1 MDLFKNDTFEI
12 VVRCVIAM
20 TTLFFMTKLLGKK
33 QVSELSLFDY
43 VVGISIG
50 NFASEMAINLEAK
63 FFNAMLAIVVFG
75 ILAYII
81 SILTLKSLK
90 LRKFFIGSPTILL
103 EHGNLIYKNMKKSM
117 IDVNDILSQAREMGY
132 FDISEVEFA
141 ILEANGKISFLPKGE
156 YKNVNIKD
164 MNLKIEK
171 QGLCANVIIDG
182 NIMNDNL
189 INIGKDEKWLL
200 HELDVKGKNVSDIL
214 LATVDI
220 NDKIVIFDRRKD
232 IDSKNTKYKRLFN
245 AFCEQSRKDNSTNCV
260 YKFIQVCM
268 EPARGLNTQ
277 SAYEK
282 RRFEVNRVLMLKGIE
297 IRDDGNFYKITKAES
312 LSEVERRTREL
323 KNKLSC
329 YGAHQRVLICCREE
343 LLVDDYFHAVQEAV
357 KGICDR
363 VREMSG
369 LLTDGNELI
378 QTAFSVKNPYIVL
391 NSLRTTSEQNQQ
403 NGLKEIILGLI
414 HMVRNVTAHELR
426 IRWDIN
432 ENDAIDILQ
441 QVSFVHKYM
450 DQCITVRH
458 LA

>member
-1 MDLFKNDTFEI
+1 MDLFKNDAFE
-12 VVRCVIAM
+12 VVIRCIIAM

-50 NFASEMAINLEAK
+50 NFASEMAINLEAE

-232 IDSKNTKYKRLFN
+232 IDSK
-245 AFCEQSRKDNSTNCV
+245 
-260 YKFIQVCM
+260 
-268 EPARGLNTQ
+268 
-277 SAYEK
+277 
-282 RRFEVNRVLMLKGIE
+282 
-297 IRDDGNFYKITKAES
+297 KILE
-312 LSEVERRTREL
+312 
-323 KNKLSC
+323 
-329 YGAHQRVLICCREE
+329 
-343 LLVDDYFHAVQEAV
+343 
-357 KGICDR
+357 
-363 VREMSG
+363 
-369 LLTDGNELI
+369 
-378 QTAFSVKNPYIVL
+378 
-391 NSLRTTSEQNQQ
+391 
-403 NGLKEIILGLI
+403 
-414 HMVRNVTAHELR
+414 
-426 IRWDIN
+426 
-432 ENDAIDILQ
+432 
-441 QVSFVHKYM
+441 
-450 DQCITVRH
+450 
-458 LA
+458 

>member
-1 MDLFKNDTFEI
+1 MDLFKIDTFEV

-50 NFASEMAINLEAK
+50 NFASEMAINLEAE

-75 ILAYII
+75 VLAYII

-171 QGLCANVIIDG
+171 QGLCANVIMDG

-189 INIGKDEKWLL
+189 NNIGKDEEWLL

-220 NDKIVIFDRRKD
+220 NDKLVIFDRRKD
-232 IDSKNTKYKRLFN
+232 IDSK
-245 AFCEQSRKDNSTNCV
+245 
-260 YKFIQVCM
+260 
-268 EPARGLNTQ
+268 
-277 SAYEK
+277 
-282 RRFEVNRVLMLKGIE
+282 
-297 IRDDGNFYKITKAES
+297 KILE
-312 LSEVERRTREL
+312 
-323 KNKLSC
+323 
-329 YGAHQRVLICCREE
+329 
-343 LLVDDYFHAVQEAV
+343 
-357 KGICDR
+357 
-363 VREMSG
+363 
-369 LLTDGNELI
+369 
-378 QTAFSVKNPYIVL
+378 
-391 NSLRTTSEQNQQ
+391 
-403 NGLKEIILGLI
+403 
-414 HMVRNVTAHELR
+414 
-426 IRWDIN
+426 
-432 ENDAIDILQ
+432 
-441 QVSFVHKYM
+441 
-450 DQCITVRH
+450 
-458 LA
+458 

>member
-1 MDLFKNDTFEI
+1 MDLFKNDAFQ
-12 VVRCVIAM
+12 VVIRCIIAM

-50 NFASEMAINLEAK
+50 NFASEMAINLEAE

-75 ILAYII
+75 VLAYII

-156 YKNVNIKD
+156 YKNINIKD

-171 QGLCANVIIDG
+171 QGLCANVIMDG

-189 INIGKDEKWLL
+189 NNIGKDEEWLL

-232 IDSKNTKYKRLFN
+232 IDSK
-245 AFCEQSRKDNSTNCV
+245 
-260 YKFIQVCM
+260 
-268 EPARGLNTQ
+268 
-277 SAYEK
+277 
-282 RRFEVNRVLMLKGIE
+282 
-297 IRDDGNFYKITKAES
+297 KILE
-312 LSEVERRTREL
+312 
-323 KNKLSC
+323 
-329 YGAHQRVLICCREE
+329 
-343 LLVDDYFHAVQEAV
+343 
-357 KGICDR
+357 
-363 VREMSG
+363 
-369 LLTDGNELI
+369 
-378 QTAFSVKNPYIVL
+378 
-391 NSLRTTSEQNQQ
+391 
-403 NGLKEIILGLI
+403 
-414 HMVRNVTAHELR
+414 
-426 IRWDIN
+426 
-432 ENDAIDILQ
+432 
-441 QVSFVHKYM
+441 
-450 DQCITVRH
+450 
-458 LA
+458 

>member
-50 NFASEMAINLEAK
+50 NFASEMAINLEAE

-75 ILAYII
+75 VLAYII

-156 YKNVNIKD
+156 YKNINIKD

-171 QGLCANVIIDG
+171 QGLCANVIMDG

-189 INIGKDEKWLL
+189 NNIGKDEEWLL

-220 NDKIVIFDRRKD
+220 NYKIVIFDRRKD
-232 IDSKNTKYKRLFN
+232 IDSK
-245 AFCEQSRKDNSTNCV
+245 
-260 YKFIQVCM
+260 
-268 EPARGLNTQ
+268 
-277 SAYEK
+277 
-282 RRFEVNRVLMLKGIE
+282 
-297 IRDDGNFYKITKAES
+297 KILE
-312 LSEVERRTREL
+312 
-323 KNKLSC
+323 
-329 YGAHQRVLICCREE
+329 
-343 LLVDDYFHAVQEAV
+343 
-357 KGICDR
+357 
-363 VREMSG
+363 
-369 LLTDGNELI
+369 
-378 QTAFSVKNPYIVL
+378 
-391 NSLRTTSEQNQQ
+391 
-403 NGLKEIILGLI
+403 
-414 HMVRNVTAHELR
+414 
-426 IRWDIN
+426 
-432 ENDAIDILQ
+432 
-441 QVSFVHKYM
+441 
-450 DQCITVRH
+450 
-458 LA
+458 

>member
-1 MDLFKNDTFEI
+1 MDLFKIDTFEV

-63 FFNAMLAIVVFG
+63 FFNEMLAIVVFG
-75 ILAYII
+75 VLAYII

-132 FDISEVEFA
+132 FDLSEIEFA

-156 YKNVNIKD
+156 YKNINIKD

-189 INIGKDEKWLL
+189 INIGKNEKWLL

-220 NDKIVIFDRRKD
+220 NDKLVIFDRRKD
-232 IDSKNTKYKRLFN
+232 IDSKK
-245 AFCEQSRKDNSTNCV
+245 
-260 YKFIQVCM
+260 
-268 EPARGLNTQ
+268 
-277 SAYEK
+277 
-282 RRFEVNRVLMLKGIE
+282 VLE
-297 IRDDGNFYKITKAES
+297 
-312 LSEVERRTREL
+312 
-323 KNKLSC
+323 
-329 YGAHQRVLICCREE
+329 
-343 LLVDDYFHAVQEAV
+343 
-357 KGICDR
+357 
-363 VREMSG
+363 
-369 LLTDGNELI
+369 
-378 QTAFSVKNPYIVL
+378 
-391 NSLRTTSEQNQQ
+391 
-403 NGLKEIILGLI
+403 
-414 HMVRNVTAHELR
+414 
-426 IRWDIN
+426 
-432 ENDAIDILQ
+432 
-441 QVSFVHKYM
+441 
-450 DQCITVRH
+450 
-458 LA
+458 

>member
-12 VVRCVIAM
+12 VVRCIIAM

-50 NFASEMAINLEAK
+50 NFASEMAINLEAE
-63 FFNAMLAIVVFG
+63 FFNAMLAIVVFVV
-75 ILAYII
+75 LAYII

-171 QGLCANVIIDG
+171 QGLCANVIMDG

-189 INIGKDEKWLL
+189 NNIGKDEEWLL

-220 NDKIVIFDRRKD
+220 NDKLGIFDRRKD
-232 IDSKNTKYKRLFN
+232 IDSK
-245 AFCEQSRKDNSTNCV
+245 
-260 YKFIQVCM
+260 
-268 EPARGLNTQ
+268 
-277 SAYEK
+277 
-282 RRFEVNRVLMLKGIE
+282 
-297 IRDDGNFYKITKAES
+297 KILE
-312 LSEVERRTREL
+312 
-323 KNKLSC
+323 
-329 YGAHQRVLICCREE
+329 
-343 LLVDDYFHAVQEAV
+343 
-357 KGICDR
+357 
-363 VREMSG
+363 
-369 LLTDGNELI
+369 
-378 QTAFSVKNPYIVL
+378 
-391 NSLRTTSEQNQQ
+391 
-403 NGLKEIILGLI
+403 
-414 HMVRNVTAHELR
+414 
-426 IRWDIN
+426 
-432 ENDAIDILQ
+432 
-441 QVSFVHKYM
+441 
-450 DQCITVRH
+450 
-458 LA
+458 

>member
-63 FFNAMLAIVVFG
+63 FFNAMLAIVVFV

-156 YKNVNIKD
+156 YKNINIKD

-171 QGLCANVIIDG
+171 QGLCANVIMDG

-189 INIGKDEKWLL
+189 NNIGKDEEWLL

-220 NDKIVIFDRRKD
+220 NDKLVIFDRRKD
-232 IDSKNTKYKRLFN
+232 IDSKK
-245 AFCEQSRKDNSTNCV
+245 
-260 YKFIQVCM
+260 
-268 EPARGLNTQ
+268 
-277 SAYEK
+277 
-282 RRFEVNRVLMLKGIE
+282 VLE
-297 IRDDGNFYKITKAES
+297 
-312 LSEVERRTREL
+312 
-323 KNKLSC
+323 
-329 YGAHQRVLICCREE
+329 
-343 LLVDDYFHAVQEAV
+343 
-357 KGICDR
+357 
-363 VREMSG
+363 
-369 LLTDGNELI
+369 
-378 QTAFSVKNPYIVL
+378 
-391 NSLRTTSEQNQQ
+391 
-403 NGLKEIILGLI
+403 
-414 HMVRNVTAHELR
+414 
-426 IRWDIN
+426 
-432 ENDAIDILQ
+432 
-441 QVSFVHKYM
+441 
-450 DQCITVRH
+450 
-458 LA
+458 

>member
-1 MDLFKNDTFEI
+1 MDLFKNDAFE
-12 VVRCVIAM
+12 VVIRCVIAM

-50 NFASEMAINLEAK
+50 NFASEMAINLEAE

-75 ILAYII
+75 VLAYII

-232 IDSKNTKYKRLFN
+232 IDSKK
-245 AFCEQSRKDNSTNCV
+245 
-260 YKFIQVCM
+260 
-268 EPARGLNTQ
+268 
-277 SAYEK
+277 
-282 RRFEVNRVLMLKGIE
+282 VLE
-297 IRDDGNFYKITKAES
+297 
-312 LSEVERRTREL
+312 
-323 KNKLSC
+323 
-329 YGAHQRVLICCREE
+329 
-343 LLVDDYFHAVQEAV
+343 
-357 KGICDR
+357 
-363 VREMSG
+363 
-369 LLTDGNELI
+369 
-378 QTAFSVKNPYIVL
+378 
-391 NSLRTTSEQNQQ
+391 
-403 NGLKEIILGLI
+403 
-414 HMVRNVTAHELR
+414 
-426 IRWDIN
+426 
-432 ENDAIDILQ
+432 
-441 QVSFVHKYM
+441 
-450 DQCITVRH
+450 
-458 LA
+458 

>member
-1 MDLFKNDTFEI
+1 MDLFKIDTFEV

-50 NFASEMAINLEAK
+50 NFASEMAINLEAE

-75 ILAYII
+75 VLAYII

-220 NDKIVIFDRRKD
+220 NDKLVIFDRRKD
-232 IDSKNTKYKRLFN
+232 IDSK
-245 AFCEQSRKDNSTNCV
+245 
-260 YKFIQVCM
+260 
-268 EPARGLNTQ
+268 
-277 SAYEK
+277 
-282 RRFEVNRVLMLKGIE
+282 
-297 IRDDGNFYKITKAES
+297 KILE
-312 LSEVERRTREL
+312 
-323 KNKLSC
+323 
-329 YGAHQRVLICCREE
+329 
-343 LLVDDYFHAVQEAV
+343 
-357 KGICDR
+357 
-363 VREMSG
+363 
-369 LLTDGNELI
+369 
-378 QTAFSVKNPYIVL
+378 
-391 NSLRTTSEQNQQ
+391 
-403 NGLKEIILGLI
+403 
-414 HMVRNVTAHELR
+414 
-426 IRWDIN
+426 
-432 ENDAIDILQ
+432 
-441 QVSFVHKYM
+441 
-450 DQCITVRH
+450 
-458 LA
+458 

>member
-132 FDISEVEFA
+132 FDLSEIEFA

-156 YKNVNIKD
+156 YKNITVKD
-164 MNLKIEK
+164 MKLKIEK

-182 NIMNDNL
+182 NIMDDNL
-189 INIGKDEKWLL
+189 INIGKDTEWLL
-200 HELDVKGKNVSDIL
+200 HELKCKGKKVHDIL

-220 NDKIVIFDRRKD
+220 NDKL
-232 IDSKNTKYKRLFN
+232 TL
-245 AFCEQSRKDNSTNCV
+245 
-260 YKFIQVCM
+260 
-268 EPARGLNTQ
+268 
-277 SAYEK
+277 YE
-282 RRFEVNRVLMLKGIE
+282 
-297 IRDDGNFYKITKAES
+297 
-312 LSEVERRTREL
+312 
-323 KNKLSC
+323 
-329 YGAHQRVLICCREE
+329 
-343 LLVDDYFHAVQEAV
+343 
-357 KGICDR
+357 
-363 VREMSG
+363 
-369 LLTDGNELI
+369 
-378 QTAFSVKNPYIVL
+378 
-391 NSLRTTSEQNQQ
+391 
-403 NGLKEIILGLI
+403 
-414 HMVRNVTAHELR
+414 R
-426 IRWDIN
+426 IP
-432 ENDAIDILQ
+432 
-441 QVSFVHKYM
+441 YM
-450 DQCITVRH
+450 DSNKV
-458 LA
+458 LE

>member
-1 MDLFKNDTFEI
+1 MDLFKNDAFE
-12 VVRCVIAM
+12 VVIRCVIAM

-50 NFASEMAINLEAK
+50 NFASEMAINLEAE
-63 FFNAMLAIVVFG
+63 FFNSMLAIVVFG
-75 ILAYII
+75 VLAYII

-189 INIGKDEKWLL
+189 INIGKDEKWIL

-232 IDSKNTKYKRLFN
+232 IDSK
-245 AFCEQSRKDNSTNCV
+245 
-260 YKFIQVCM
+260 
-268 EPARGLNTQ
+268 
-277 SAYEK
+277 
-282 RRFEVNRVLMLKGIE
+282 
-297 IRDDGNFYKITKAES
+297 KILE
-312 LSEVERRTREL
+312 
-323 KNKLSC
+323 
-329 YGAHQRVLICCREE
+329 
-343 LLVDDYFHAVQEAV
+343 
-357 KGICDR
+357 
-363 VREMSG
+363 
-369 LLTDGNELI
+369 
-378 QTAFSVKNPYIVL
+378 
-391 NSLRTTSEQNQQ
+391 
-403 NGLKEIILGLI
+403 
-414 HMVRNVTAHELR
+414 
-426 IRWDIN
+426 
-432 ENDAIDILQ
+432 
-441 QVSFVHKYM
+441 
-450 DQCITVRH
+450 
-458 LA
+458 

>member
-1 MDLFKNDTFEI
+1 MDLFKNDAFE
-12 VVRCVIAM
+12 VVIRCIIAM

-50 NFASEMAINLEAK
+50 NFASEMAINLEAE

-75 ILAYII
+75 VLAYII

-232 IDSKNTKYKRLFN
+232 IDSK
-245 AFCEQSRKDNSTNCV
+245 
-260 YKFIQVCM
+260 
-268 EPARGLNTQ
+268 
-277 SAYEK
+277 
-282 RRFEVNRVLMLKGIE
+282 
-297 IRDDGNFYKITKAES
+297 KILE
-312 LSEVERRTREL
+312 
-323 KNKLSC
+323 
-329 YGAHQRVLICCREE
+329 
-343 LLVDDYFHAVQEAV
+343 
-357 KGICDR
+357 
-363 VREMSG
+363 
-369 LLTDGNELI
+369 
-378 QTAFSVKNPYIVL
+378 
-391 NSLRTTSEQNQQ
+391 
-403 NGLKEIILGLI
+403 
-414 HMVRNVTAHELR
+414 
-426 IRWDIN
+426 
-432 ENDAIDILQ
+432 
-441 QVSFVHKYM
+441 
-450 DQCITVRH
+450 
-458 LA
+458 

>member
-12 VVRCVIAM
+12 VVRCIIAM

-156 YKNVNIKD
+156 YKNINIKD

-171 QGLCANVIIDG
+171 QGLCANVIMDG

-189 INIGKDEKWLL
+189 NNIGKDEEWLL

-232 IDSKNTKYKRLFN
+232 IDSK
-245 AFCEQSRKDNSTNCV
+245 
-260 YKFIQVCM
+260 
-268 EPARGLNTQ
+268 
-277 SAYEK
+277 
-282 RRFEVNRVLMLKGIE
+282 
-297 IRDDGNFYKITKAES
+297 KILE
-312 LSEVERRTREL
+312 
-323 KNKLSC
+323 
-329 YGAHQRVLICCREE
+329 
-343 LLVDDYFHAVQEAV
+343 
-357 KGICDR
+357 
-363 VREMSG
+363 
-369 LLTDGNELI
+369 
-378 QTAFSVKNPYIVL
+378 
-391 NSLRTTSEQNQQ
+391 
-403 NGLKEIILGLI
+403 
-414 HMVRNVTAHELR
+414 
-426 IRWDIN
+426 
-432 ENDAIDILQ
+432 
-441 QVSFVHKYM
+441 
-450 DQCITVRH
+450 
-458 LA
+458 

>member
-50 NFASEMAINLEAK
+50 NFASEMAINLEAE

-75 ILAYII
+75 VLAYII

-232 IDSKNTKYKRLFN
+232 IDSKK
-245 AFCEQSRKDNSTNCV
+245 
-260 YKFIQVCM
+260 
-268 EPARGLNTQ
+268 
-277 SAYEK
+277 
-282 RRFEVNRVLMLKGIE
+282 VLE
-297 IRDDGNFYKITKAES
+297 
-312 LSEVERRTREL
+312 
-323 KNKLSC
+323 
-329 YGAHQRVLICCREE
+329 
-343 LLVDDYFHAVQEAV
+343 
-357 KGICDR
+357 
-363 VREMSG
+363 
-369 LLTDGNELI
+369 
-378 QTAFSVKNPYIVL
+378 
-391 NSLRTTSEQNQQ
+391 
-403 NGLKEIILGLI
+403 
-414 HMVRNVTAHELR
+414 
-426 IRWDIN
+426 
-432 ENDAIDILQ
+432 
-441 QVSFVHKYM
+441 
-450 DQCITVRH
+450 
-458 LA
+458 

>member
-20 TTLFFMTKLLGKK
+20 TTLFFITKLLGKK

-171 QGLCANVIIDG
+171 QGLCANVIMDG

-189 INIGKDEKWLL
+189 NNIGKDEEWLL

-232 IDSKNTKYKRLFN
+232 IDSK
-245 AFCEQSRKDNSTNCV
+245 
-260 YKFIQVCM
+260 
-268 EPARGLNTQ
+268 
-277 SAYEK
+277 
-282 RRFEVNRVLMLKGIE
+282 
-297 IRDDGNFYKITKAES
+297 KILE
-312 LSEVERRTREL
+312 
-323 KNKLSC
+323 
-329 YGAHQRVLICCREE
+329 
-343 LLVDDYFHAVQEAV
+343 
-357 KGICDR
+357 
-363 VREMSG
+363 
-369 LLTDGNELI
+369 
-378 QTAFSVKNPYIVL
+378 
-391 NSLRTTSEQNQQ
+391 
-403 NGLKEIILGLI
+403 
-414 HMVRNVTAHELR
+414 
-426 IRWDIN
+426 
-432 ENDAIDILQ
+432 
-441 QVSFVHKYM
+441 
-450 DQCITVRH
+450 
-458 LA
+458 

>member
-1 MDLFKNDTFEI
+1 MDLFKNDAFE
-12 VVRCVIAM
+12 VVIRCIIAM

-50 NFASEMAINLEAK
+50 NFASEMAINLEAE

-75 ILAYII
+75 VLAYII

-189 INIGKDEKWLL
+189 INIGKDEEWLL

-232 IDSKNTKYKRLFN
+232 IDSK
-245 AFCEQSRKDNSTNCV
+245 
-260 YKFIQVCM
+260 
-268 EPARGLNTQ
+268 
-277 SAYEK
+277 
-282 RRFEVNRVLMLKGIE
+282 
-297 IRDDGNFYKITKAES
+297 KILE
-312 LSEVERRTREL
+312 
-323 KNKLSC
+323 
-329 YGAHQRVLICCREE
+329 
-343 LLVDDYFHAVQEAV
+343 
-357 KGICDR
+357 
-363 VREMSG
+363 
-369 LLTDGNELI
+369 
-378 QTAFSVKNPYIVL
+378 
-391 NSLRTTSEQNQQ
+391 
-403 NGLKEIILGLI
+403 
-414 HMVRNVTAHELR
+414 
-426 IRWDIN
+426 
-432 ENDAIDILQ
+432 
-441 QVSFVHKYM
+441 
-450 DQCITVRH
+450 
-458 LA
+458 

>member
-1 MDLFKNDTFEI
+1 MDLFKNDAFE
-12 VVRCVIAM
+12 VVIRCIIAM

-50 NFASEMAINLEAK
+50 NFASEMAINLEAE

-75 ILAYII
+75 VLAYII

-141 ILEANGKISFLPKGE
+141 ILEANGKTSFLPKGE

-232 IDSKNTKYKRLFN
+232 IDSKK
-245 AFCEQSRKDNSTNCV
+245 
-260 YKFIQVCM
+260 
-268 EPARGLNTQ
+268 
-277 SAYEK
+277 
-282 RRFEVNRVLMLKGIE
+282 VLE
-297 IRDDGNFYKITKAES
+297 
-312 LSEVERRTREL
+312 
-323 KNKLSC
+323 
-329 YGAHQRVLICCREE
+329 
-343 LLVDDYFHAVQEAV
+343 
-357 KGICDR
+357 
-363 VREMSG
+363 
-369 LLTDGNELI
+369 
-378 QTAFSVKNPYIVL
+378 
-391 NSLRTTSEQNQQ
+391 
-403 NGLKEIILGLI
+403 
-414 HMVRNVTAHELR
+414 
-426 IRWDIN
+426 
-432 ENDAIDILQ
+432 
-441 QVSFVHKYM
+441 
-450 DQCITVRH
+450 
-458 LA
+458 

>member
-1 MDLFKNDTFEI
+1 MDLFKIDTFEI
-12 VVRCVIAM
+12 VVRCIIAM

-156 YKNVNIKD
+156 YKNINIKD

-171 QGLCANVIIDG
+171 QGLCANVIMDG

-189 INIGKDEKWLL
+189 NNIGKDEEWLL

-220 NDKIVIFDRRKD
+220 NDKLVIFDRRKD
-232 IDSKNTKYKRLFN
+232 IDSKK
-245 AFCEQSRKDNSTNCV
+245 
-260 YKFIQVCM
+260 
-268 EPARGLNTQ
+268 
-277 SAYEK
+277 
-282 RRFEVNRVLMLKGIE
+282 VLE
-297 IRDDGNFYKITKAES
+297 
-312 LSEVERRTREL
+312 
-323 KNKLSC
+323 
-329 YGAHQRVLICCREE
+329 
-343 LLVDDYFHAVQEAV
+343 
-357 KGICDR
+357 
-363 VREMSG
+363 
-369 LLTDGNELI
+369 
-378 QTAFSVKNPYIVL
+378 
-391 NSLRTTSEQNQQ
+391 
-403 NGLKEIILGLI
+403 
-414 HMVRNVTAHELR
+414 
-426 IRWDIN
+426 
-432 ENDAIDILQ
+432 
-441 QVSFVHKYM
+441 
-450 DQCITVRH
+450 
-458 LA
+458 

>member
-1 MDLFKNDTFEI
+1 MDLFKNDAFE
-12 VVRCVIAM
+12 VVIRCVIAM

-50 NFASEMAINLEAK
+50 NFASEMAINLEAE
-63 FFNAMLAIVVFG
+63 FFNSMLAIVVFG
-75 ILAYII
+75 VLAYII

-200 HELDVKGKNVSDIL
+200 HVLDVKGKNVSDIL
-214 LATVDI
+214 LATIDI

-232 IDSKNTKYKRLFN
+232 IDSK
-245 AFCEQSRKDNSTNCV
+245 
-260 YKFIQVCM
+260 
-268 EPARGLNTQ
+268 
-277 SAYEK
+277 
-282 RRFEVNRVLMLKGIE
+282 
-297 IRDDGNFYKITKAES
+297 KILE
-312 LSEVERRTREL
+312 
-323 KNKLSC
+323 
-329 YGAHQRVLICCREE
+329 
-343 LLVDDYFHAVQEAV
+343 
-357 KGICDR
+357 
-363 VREMSG
+363 
-369 LLTDGNELI
+369 
-378 QTAFSVKNPYIVL
+378 
-391 NSLRTTSEQNQQ
+391 
-403 NGLKEIILGLI
+403 
-414 HMVRNVTAHELR
+414 
-426 IRWDIN
+426 
-432 ENDAIDILQ
+432 
-441 QVSFVHKYM
+441 
-450 DQCITVRH
+450 
-458 LA
+458 

>member
-1 MDLFKNDTFEI
+1 MDLFKNDAFE
-12 VVRCVIAM
+12 VVIRCIIAM

-50 NFASEMAINLEAK
+50 NFASEMAINLEAE

-75 ILAYII
+75 VLAYII

-117 IDVNDILSQAREMGY
+117 IDVNDILSQAREMRY

-232 IDSKNTKYKRLFN
+232 IDSKK
-245 AFCEQSRKDNSTNCV
+245 
-260 YKFIQVCM
+260 
-268 EPARGLNTQ
+268 
-277 SAYEK
+277 
-282 RRFEVNRVLMLKGIE
+282 VLE
-297 IRDDGNFYKITKAES
+297 
-312 LSEVERRTREL
+312 
-323 KNKLSC
+323 
-329 YGAHQRVLICCREE
+329 
-343 LLVDDYFHAVQEAV
+343 
-357 KGICDR
+357 
-363 VREMSG
+363 
-369 LLTDGNELI
+369 
-378 QTAFSVKNPYIVL
+378 
-391 NSLRTTSEQNQQ
+391 
-403 NGLKEIILGLI
+403 
-414 HMVRNVTAHELR
+414 
-426 IRWDIN
+426 
-432 ENDAIDILQ
+432 
-441 QVSFVHKYM
+441 
-450 DQCITVRH
+450 
-458 LA
+458 